1 MLAESSCNA
10 ILGLFSPTGSISIYL
25 FTIAQSS
32 ALSPESGKESIM
44 SENTNSNIV
53 PASNGANLAANQG
66 QLAFDFKA
74 IFSAIGKRTIMHT
87 TSESHGLHYVSL
99 RLVMHED
106 TARIMTRE
114 NGSTVWVKP
123 HEVTRTTAL
132 VFEVQTMA
140 YGRSNR
146 FDTVV
151 GTLESRY
158 VEHKSQRFFAVCAP
172 SGLSWLASKR
182 ESGVET
188 YYSVTRPTFFD
199 TAHIEQSLV
208 SMLKFWLDKLSKG
221 TFGNEDKRQ
230 AIVGA
235 KGTAYL
241 GYLMQSG
248 KSDSS
253 MKKYSAVELSAML
266 KAFEN
271 PNALPEQA
279 QG

>member
-1 MLAESSCNA
+1 
-10 ILGLFSPTGSISIYL
+10 
-25 FTIAQSS
+25 
-32 ALSPESGKESIM
+32 M
-44 SENTNSNIV
+44 SENTNSNII
-53 PASNGANLAANQG
+53 PTSNSANLAANQG

-74 IFSAIGKRTIMHT
+74 VYAAIGKRTIMHT

-106 TARIMTRE
+106 TARIMSVDNKVIR
-114 NGSTVWVKP
+114 WLQP
-123 HEVTRTTAL
+123 HEVSRNTAL

-188 YYSVTRPTFFD
+188 YYSVTAPQFFD
-199 TAHIEQSLV
+199 TAHISANLV

-230 AIVGA
+230 AIVGS

-241 GYLMQSG
+241 GYLLQSG

-271 PNALPEQA
+271 PNALPESTDKKS
-279 QG
+279 